1 MNLYLIGGVE
11 GCERE
16 LVEKLIE
23 ARAGKGSI
31 RLYVNSRGG
40 DLASALAIVGAMR
53 ALDVTAVVL
62 GECHSAALLPF
73 AAAKKRLVMPWT
85 TCLFHVAYEEDAK
98 GDMTIEDAKQFV
110 FNMEEAER
118 QKNEILAELLGVK
131 IDVIDD
137 WSEQG
142 RYVTAKELAEAGLV
156 EILKEE

>member
-11 GCERE
+11 ECERE
-16 LVEKLIE
+16 LIEKLIE
-23 ARAGKGSI
+23 ARVEGGNI
-31 RLYVNSRGG
+31 RLYINSGG
-40 DLASALAIVGAMR
+40 GEISSALAIVGAMR

-85 TCLFHVAYEEDAK
+85 TCLFHVAYEEDGK
-98 GDMTIEDAKQFV
+98 GDRTIEDAKQFV

-118 QKNEILAELLGVK
+118 QKNEILAELFGVK
-131 IDVIDD
+131 IELIDD

-142 RYVTAKELAEAGLV
+142 RYVTARELADAGLV